1 MKNTLTNKWSLAI
14 LMMLA
19 IGGLS
24 ACNTMAGVG
33 KDVGKAGDKIE
44 DKAEECKDGKC

>member
-1 MKNTLTNKWSLAI
+1 MKRIFTTKLPLAI
-14 LMMLA
+14 LLMIA
-19 IGGLS
+19 VGGLS

-44 DKAEECKDGKC
+44 DKAEDCKDGKC

>member
-1 MKNTLTNKWSLAI
+1 MKCTLTNKWPLAI
-14 LMMLA
+14 LLMIA
-19 IGGLS
+19 VGGLS

-44 DKAEECKDGKC
+44 DKAEDCKDGKC